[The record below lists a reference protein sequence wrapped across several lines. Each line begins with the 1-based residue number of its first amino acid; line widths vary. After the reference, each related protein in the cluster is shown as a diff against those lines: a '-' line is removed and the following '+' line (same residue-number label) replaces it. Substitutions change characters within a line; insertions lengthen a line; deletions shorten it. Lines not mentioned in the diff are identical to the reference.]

1 MVGKI
6 TLTAFSA
13 ACRSSWSPPRYQE
26 RLGYPRVPVSHDVL
40 DNIDRHSRGAQEW
53 AVARARVAWRRARR
67 AAAWVAGYQHH
78 RLYRADLPTRGVVLP
93 EGLQIDEFGQP
104 EFDALSGEERAVLIE
119 RIEPIGG
126 DEAYWRERWR
136 CGDLMVLARLAGRPS
151 GMTWCRRS
159 PVMLLEVGRVVQLAL
174 SECYMDGGFVTPDA
188 RGKNILPAMLE
199 DLGRR
204 MAARDVHTAWTLIE
218 RANVASVRGVNK
230 IGYAL
235 VADVVYTHVGPIH
248 RLVVH
253 PPDPA
258 AKRLLGLP

>member
-1 MVGKI
+1 MLVSLDALDDTDGYVR
-6 TLTAFSA
+6 A
-13 ACRSSWSPPRYQE
+13 AQDS
-26 RLGYPRVPVSHDVL
+26 
-40 DNIDRHSRGAQEW
+40 
-53 AVARARVAWRRARR
+53 AVARARAAWRRARR
-67 AAAWVAGYQHH
+67 AAASVAGYQHH

-93 EGLQIDEFGQP
+93 EGLQIDEFGQR
-104 EFDALSGEERAVLIE
+104 EFDALSGEERAVLLE

-159 PVMLLEVGRVVQLAL
+159 PVMLHEVGRVVRLGL
-174 SECYMDGGFVTPDA
+174 SECYMDGAFVTPDA

-218 RANVASVRGVNK
+218 RANVASVRGVDK
-230 IGYAL
+230 TGYVL
-235 VADVVYTHVGPIH
+235 VADVVYTHVGPVH
-248 RLVVH
+248 RLVVR